1 MVELVDPVI
10 KAEVLDKIFEG
21 VEPVTNVISVVNG
34 GLVTFKISTF
44 KVENGLAHEPVI
56 AFTFI
61 WPPDKPTV
69 AVIEFIEDVPV
80 HPLGKIQT

>member
-1 MVELVDPVI
+1 MI
-10 KAEVLDKIFEG
+10 NAEVLDKIFEG

-34 GLVTFKISTF
+34 GLVTFKISTV

-61 WPPDKPTV
+61 
-69 AVIEFIEDVPV
+69 
-80 HPLGKIQT
+80 